1 MAERRR
7 YIDVDVPIMD
17 TTMKALGT
25 AEQLDNKTIKLD
37 MTRQLRGKGLTITLR
52 IFNQEGK
59 LVSFPKKL
67 ELAKSYIQRMMRKR
81 VDYVEDSFKARCK
94 DIRVIVKPLLITRKR
109 VSRAVRK
116 NLRNTA
122 KEFILEYLKDKDYI
136 EVCNDLLEGD
146 MQKAMLPKL
155 KKIYPLSFSDIRVFE
170 TKELE
175 KIDMKKAAERT
186 IMASSEQEI
195 EAEDIQGV
203 EAEKE
208 TSQDEEKETAEE
220 APAKEE
226 ITEQAP
232 EEETPKKE
240 VKKKAT
246 KKTAKKEE

>member
-1 MAERRR
+1 MAERRK
-7 YIDVDVPIMD
+7 YIEVDVPIMD

-59 LVSFPKKL
+59 LVSFPNKM

-136 EVCNDLLEGD
+136 EICNDLLEGD

-155 KKIYPLSFSDIRVFE
+155 KKVYPLSFSDIRVFE

-186 IMASSEQEI
+186 IMANTEQEI
-195 EAEDIQGV
+195 ESEDIQ
-203 EAEKE
+203 EAEPTGKVEDVKE
-208 TSQDEEKETAEE
+208 AQAEE
-220 APAKEE
+220 TK
-226 ITEQAP
+226 
-232 EEETPKKE
+232 EETPEKE
-240 VKKKAT
+240 VKKKAS
-246 KKTAKKEE
+246 KKPAKKEE